1 MRKLTAYGLIAV
13 ILLVLLVGTG
23 AWRSTPP
30 RNAEANA
37 GTQWNASYFNNRDL
51 SGNPVL
57 TRIDDKIDFNWATGS
72 PGTGVPADN
81 FSARWTKTVNFGT
94 SGTWHF
100 RAGSD
105 DGIRMWIDATI
116 IIDQWHD
123 AAAGFAVYEVDVANL
138 TAGNHDL
145 KVEYYEKTGNAGVQ
159 VAWTGPGGSNPATTT
174 PSSPA
179 DSGGE
184 ANWNAA
190 YFNNI
195 QLSGEPVLTRI
206 DKKIDFN
213 WDSGSPANNIP
224 NNGFGAR
231 WTATVNFA
239 TPGHWKFRVGADDGI
254 RMWIDNTRIVNE
266 WHETPNG
273 FTVYEVNLYE
283 LTAGNHNLKVEYF
296 ESAGKA
302 GAQVTWARGDLALQ
316 QTQTAAPSATPV
328 AAQIWAA
335 VTANSLNVRSGP
347 GEGNP
352 TIATIKYPDNYR
364 VLGAVPDMSWVKI
377 KLRDGREGW
386 VTNEWVYLF
395 SEDDEANK
403 DNNSD
408 TYPDFVFLIPRID
421 IPVLPGEFTHV
432 EPGPVTVRGR
442 SLAVLQVRD
451 GASSRAK
458 HIATIPPGII
468 MLIEA
473 RNRNGAWYLVNSE
486 GIRGWVWSPNVTLVE
501 GWIDDLVY
509 STEVVPAPPAGS
521 IFVPV
526 DEAGQPRTVRG
537 QATEELIVRDAASVR
552 GQEIGRVPQGT
563 EFVILGRNRTGAW
576 YLFDFQGV
584 LAWVYSPQV
593 HLTEGSVFDLPIR

>member
-1 MRKLTAYGLIAV
+1 MRKLTVYGLIAV
-13 ILLVLLVGTG
+13 TLFVLFMGTG
-23 AWRSTPP
+23 AWRIAPP
-30 RNAEANA
+30 RDVEANA
-37 GTQWNASYFNNRDL
+37 GTQWNASYFDNRNL
-51 SGNPVL
+51 NGNPVL
-57 TRIDDKIDFNWATGS
+57 TRIDDKIDFNWAAAS

-81 FSARWTKTVNFGT
+81 FSVRWTKTVNFGT

-100 RAGSD
+100 RGGAD
-105 DGIRMWIDATI
+105 DGIRMWIDTTI

-123 AAAGFAVYEVDVANL
+123 ATAGFAVYEVDVANL

-145 KVEYYEKTGNAGVQ
+145 KVEYYERTGNAGVQ
-159 VAWTGPGGSNPATTT
+159 VSWTGPGGTGPATT

-184 ANWNAA
+184 ANWNAS
-190 YFNNI
+190 YFDNI
-195 QLSGEPVLTRI
+195 QLSGNPVLTRI

-213 WDSGSPANNIP
+213 WDSGSPGDSVP
-224 NNGFGAR
+224 KNGFGAR

-254 RMWIDNTRIVNE
+254 RMWIDNTRIFNE

-283 LTAGNHNLKVEYF
+283 LTAGNHDLKVEYF

-302 GAQVTWARGDLALQ
+302 GVQVTWARGDMALT

-328 AAQIWAA
+328 PKQIWAG
-335 VTANSLNVRSGP
+335 VTADSLNVRSGP

-377 KLRDGREGW
+377 ALRDGREGW

-403 DNNSD
+403 DNNND

-421 IPVLPGEFTHV
+421 IPVMPGEFTHV

-442 SLAVLQVRD
+442 TLSVVQLRD

-458 HIATIPPGII
+458 HIATIPPGVI
-468 MLIEA
+468 LLVEA
-473 RNRNGAWYLVNSE
+473 RNRNGAWYLVNAE
-486 GIRGWVWSPNVTLVE
+486 GIRGWAWSPSVKLVE
-501 GWIDDLVY
+501 GWIDDLVT

-521 IFVPV
+521 LFVPV
-526 DEAGQPRTVRG
+526 DEQGQIRTVRG

-552 GQEIGRVPQGT
+552 GTEIGRVPQGT
-563 EFVILGRNRTGAW
+563 EFVILGRNTSGAW
-576 YLFDFQGV
+576 YLLNFEGV
-584 LAWVYSPQV
+584 EAWVYSPQV
-593 HLTEGSVFDLPIR
+593 HLIEGSVFDLPIR